1 MRRLNMFFF
10 GSEQIHISIFIWFYG
25 GLSFFIGVTLF
36 HILFLEVGRMR
47 IEDIERLIA
56 QRKLGGFTDVSVSL
70 SDIPKLEETLIQ
82 LREKYSLGKT
92 FLRDEKLYIFWGSPE
107 KFNLKW
113 AENLRVYLK
122 INSSTVQLENEAS
135 QEEEERLH
143 EILVWLEE
151 VKGMKLSMQ
160 DVEYFRSVI
169 RLATNDGYK
178 AAIKVTEKSWAK
190 EI

>member
-1 MRRLNMFFF
+1 MR
-10 GSEQIHISIFIWFYG
+10 
-25 GLSFFIGVTLF
+25 T
-36 HILFLEVGRMR
+36 
-47 IEDIERLIA
+47 EDIERLIA
-56 QRKLGGFTDVSVSL
+56 QRKHDGFIDVSVSL

-82 LREKYSLGKT
+82 LHKKYSLGKI
-92 FLRDEKLYIFWGSPE
+92 FLQDEKLYIFWGSPE

-135 QEEEERLH
+135 REEERLH

-151 VKGMKLSMQ
+151 VKGMKLTMQ

-169 RLATNDGYK
+169 RLATNDGYRE
-178 AAIKVTEKSWAK
+178 AVRVTEKSWAEITESGKTGK